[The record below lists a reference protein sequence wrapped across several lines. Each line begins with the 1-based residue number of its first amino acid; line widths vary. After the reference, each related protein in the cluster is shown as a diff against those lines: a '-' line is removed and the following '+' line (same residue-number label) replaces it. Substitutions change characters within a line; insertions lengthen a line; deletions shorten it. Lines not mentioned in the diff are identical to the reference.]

1 MISRRGIIPALAMLL
16 PASVAAAATQSKA
29 RIGNTK
35 DGVSWT
41 VPDGI
46 KRIKVQSWSRDGDE
60 LIDTHFRVQPGQVFH
75 ITVVR

>member
-16 PASVAAAATQSKA
+16 PASAAAASLQKPK
-29 RIGNTK
+29 IGNTR